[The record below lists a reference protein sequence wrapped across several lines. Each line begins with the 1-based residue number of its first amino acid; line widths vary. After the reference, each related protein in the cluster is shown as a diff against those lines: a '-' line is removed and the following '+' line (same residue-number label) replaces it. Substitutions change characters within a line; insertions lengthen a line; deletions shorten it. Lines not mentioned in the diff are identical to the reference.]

1 MKATKE
7 TLIIII
13 ILFVCSL
20 ITNIILFDVVTGK
33 EAIINEQC
41 QKIKRLQDADKSNV
55 NYNIE
60 ISYAKKIDWIMN
72 TIIITALISYVIG
85 IYVGKNFDRFTTE

>member
-20 ITNIILFDVVTGK
+20 ITNIILFDAVTGK

-72 TIIITALISYVIG
+72 TIIITALISYIIG
-85 IYVGKNFDRFTTE
+85 IYVGKNFKRFTTE

>member
-13 ILFVCSL
+13 ILFACSL

-55 NYNIE
+55 DYKIE
-60 ISYAKKIDWIMN
+60 ISYAKKID
-72 TIIITALISYVIG
+72 
-85 IYVGKNFDRFTTE
+85 

>member
-1 MKATKE
+1 MKPTKE

-41 QKIKRLQDADKSNV
+41 QKIKRLQDTDKSNV
-55 NYNIE
+55 DYKIE
-60 ISYAKKIDWIMN
+60 ISYAKKID
-72 TIIITALISYVIG
+72 
-85 IYVGKNFDRFTTE
+85 

>member
-20 ITNIILFDVVTGK
+20 ITNIILFDAVTGK

-55 NYNIE
+55 DYKIE
-60 ISYAKKIDWIMN
+60 ISYAKKID
-72 TIIITALISYVIG
+72 
-85 IYVGKNFDRFTTE
+85 

>member
-20 ITNIILFDVVTGK
+20 ITNIILFDAVTGK

-41 QKIKRLQDADKSNV
+41 QKIKRLQDADKSKV
-55 NYNIE
+55 DYKIE
-60 ISYAKKIDWIMN
+60 ISCAKKIDWIMN
-72 TIIITALISYVIG
+72 TIIITALISYIIG
-85 IYVGKNFDRFTTE
+85 IYVGKNYKRFTTE

>member
-1 MKATKE
+1 M
-7 TLIIII
+7 
-13 ILFVCSL
+13 CSL

-55 NYNIE
+55 DYKIE

-85 IYVGKNFDRFTTE
+85 MYVGKNFKRFTTE

>member
-1 MKATKE
+1 M
-7 TLIIII
+7 
-13 ILFVCSL
+13 CSL

-55 NYNIE
+55 DYKIE

-72 TIIITALISYVIG
+72 TIIITALISYIIG
-85 IYVGKNFDRFTTE
+85 IYVGKNFRRFTTE

>member
-20 ITNIILFDVVTGK
+20 ITNIILFDAVTGK
-33 EAIINEQC
+33 EAIINKQC

-55 NYNIE
+55 DYNIE

-85 IYVGKNFDRFTTE
+85 IYVGKNFRRFTTE

>member
-1 MKATKE
+1 M
-7 TLIIII
+7 
-13 ILFVCSL
+13 CSL

-55 NYNIE
+55 DYKIE

-72 TIIITALISYVIG
+72 TIIITALISYIIG
-85 IYVGKNFDRFTTE
+85 IYVGKNFKRFTTE

>member
-1 MKATKE
+1 M
-7 TLIIII
+7 
-13 ILFVCSL
+13 CSL
-20 ITNIILFDVVTGK
+20 ITNIILFDAVTGK

-55 NYNIE
+55 DYKIE

-72 TIIITALISYVIG
+72 TIIITALISYIIG
-85 IYVGKNFDRFTTE
+85 IYVGKNFRRFTTE

>member
-1 MKATKE
+1 M
-7 TLIIII
+7 
-13 ILFVCSL
+13 CSL

-41 QKIKRLQDADKSNV
+41 QKIKRLQDTDKSNV
-55 NYNIE
+55 DYKIE

-85 IYVGKNFDRFTTE
+85 IYVGKNFKRFTTE

>member
-1 MKATKE
+1 M
-7 TLIIII
+7 
-13 ILFVCSL
+13 CSL

-55 NYNIE
+55 DYKIE

-85 IYVGKNFDRFTTE
+85 IYVGKNFKRFTTE

>member
-41 QKIKRLQDADKSNV
+41 QKIKRLQDADKSKV
-55 NYNIE
+55 DYKIE
-60 ISYAKKIDWIMN
+60 ISYAKKP
-72 TIIITALISYVIG
+72 
-85 IYVGKNFDRFTTE
+85 TEL

>member
-55 NYNIE
+55 DYKIE
-60 ISYAKKIDWIMN
+60 ISYAKKP
-72 TIIITALISYVIG
+72 
-85 IYVGKNFDRFTTE
+85 TEL

>member
-1 MKATKE
+1 M
-7 TLIIII
+7 
-13 ILFVCSL
+13 CSL

-55 NYNIE
+55 DYKIE

-72 TIIITALISYVIG
+72 TIIITALISYIIG
-85 IYVGKNFDRFTTE
+85 IYVGKNYKRFTTE

>member
-20 ITNIILFDVVTGK
+20 ITDIILFDLVTGK
-33 EAIINEQC
+33 EAIVNERC
-41 QKIKRLQDADKSNV
+41 PKIKRLQDTDKSNV
-55 NYNIE
+55 DYKIE
-60 ISYAKKIDWIMN
+60 ISYAKKID
-72 TIIITALISYVIG
+72 
-85 IYVGKNFDRFTTE
+85 

>member
-1 MKATKE
+1 M
-7 TLIIII
+7 
-13 ILFVCSL
+13 CSL

-41 QKIKRLQDADKSNV
+41 QKIKRLQDTDKSNV
-55 NYNIE
+55 DYKIE

-85 IYVGKNFDRFTTE
+85 IYVGKNFRRFTTE

>member
-1 MKATKE
+1 M
-7 TLIIII
+7 
-13 ILFVCSL
+13 CSL
-20 ITNIILFDVVTGK
+20 ITNIILFDVVMGK

-55 NYNIE
+55 DYKIE

-85 IYVGKNFDRFTTE
+85 IYVGKNFRRFTTE

>member
-60 ISYAKKIDWIMN
+60 ISYAKK
-72 TIIITALISYVIG
+72 S
-85 IYVGKNFDRFTTE
+85 TEL